1 MVNKKKKKVRDNTP
15 ESEEEDQTMT
25 RRTKR
30 KKAVEE
36 EEEVQPKQKK
46 SRTKQTAK
54 KSMGGLAPLKSIACM
69 DTDTPL
75 NSGSPSPAH
84 HNAQSQ
90 SLSLTPC
97 NTETT
102 TPAIRRTLRAVTQVR
117 SYYQGQYDELYDDE
131 NSMPGN
137 SDLGIHGRDDASS
150 NVHHDASAHKYDN
163 VPTIS
168 WPMLRTTCD
177 SSHISMCGLSPDHDT
192 RRFSGWGYGGVH
204 VGNYDGYSTLDGVDF
219 SSNGYSGLSAH
230 DHDYNGNGF
239 SGYSYNFS
247 GRGRGNVF
255 SQGRGRGESFGQGRG
270 HSEFFTRSHSE
281 FSTCSRGEFSPRG
294 RGGFSM
300 RGRGEFST
308 RSQGEFSGHSHSEF
322 SDRGRGSGHNKFS
335 SYVHGELFSRGQS
348 EFSDHSRGGFAG
360 HGCSCGQSESS
371 AQGRSGFSA
380 HGEFS
385 SQGHGRISGNG
396 CGKISGLSRDG
407 SSGHGR
413 GAITT
418 SNPGASHSGSS
429 IVRNPDYVMIS
440 CQDVFCAGCHD
451 GEDLLHCDGPS
462 LYEKLPL
469 CGWHICH
476 GPPRSKKCLELMAAA
491 SNEVLNDPKNAFI
504 CSACWSLHSRQHL
517 ANMGWDLPYL
527 QNAIVMQK
535 DLSPLPNMLHAVNSL
550 RRSFFNPL
558 DLPPLAII
566 SLSLKGMAIV
576 PYSTALLQLQGFYS
590 ATDVPLISRSLKFDL
605 GNTSNYEKY
614 LAAIKRLLLDIKTSR
629 VQHVIVFF
637 TTHSTP
643 DAHLHF
649 SPGGEVNGACNE
661 TGEVL
666 AGIFTKK
673 FQKVLSSIDSS
684 CFILACGGAY
694 MFEKSS
700 NSIGDFA
707 KRFMIFIY
715 LLLFKDFQ
723 PETASGWCTLFI
735 QRTLIQRESIEQ
747 VLTGAG
753 ADSTILGFHSH
764 VLVWAYLPSRP
775 SSVDEIQTLTILKA
789 LWCHDVEA
797 PFGIRIT
804 EAMCPTCGVLRK

>member
-1 MVNKKKKKVRDNTP
+1 
-15 ESEEEDQTMT
+15 MT
-25 RRTKR
+25 
-30 KKAVEE
+30 
-36 EEEVQPKQKK
+36 
-46 SRTKQTAK
+46 
-54 KSMGGLAPLKSIACM
+54 
-69 DTDTPL
+69 
-75 NSGSPSPAH
+75 
-84 HNAQSQ
+84 
-90 SLSLTPC
+90 TPC

-150 NVHHDASAHKYDN
+150 NVHHDTSAHKYDN

-192 RRFSGWGYGGVH
+192 RRFSGWGYGSVH

-230 DHDYNGNGF
+230 DHGYNGNGF

-270 HSEFFTRSHSE
+270 HS
-281 FSTCSRGEFSPRG
+281 EFSPRG

-335 SYVHGELFSRGQS
+335 SHVHVVVKASPLLKVAVGSLLMM
-348 EFSDHSRGGFAG
+348 
-360 HGCSCGQSESS
+360 SS
-371 AQGRSGFSA
+371 VPAA
-380 HGEFS
+380 MMA
-385 SQGHGRISGNG
+385 
-396 CGKISGLSRDG
+396 KIF
-407 SSGHGR
+407 
-413 GAITT
+413 
-418 SNPGASHSGSS
+418 S
-429 IVRNPDYVMIS
+429 IVMALPSMRNYLFVVGTFAM
-440 CQDVFCAGCHD
+440 V
-451 GEDLLHCDGPS
+451 
-462 LYEKLPL
+462 
-469 CGWHICH
+469 
-476 GPPRSKKCLELMAAA
+476 PPEA
-491 SNEVLNDPKNAFI
+491 KN
-504 CSACWSLHSRQHL
+504 HL

-661 TGEVL
+661 TGEVICMISNL
-666 AGIFTKK
+666 KLLQDGA
-673 FQKVLSSIDSS
+673 LSSFSALSFNGKPSGAMMLRLPLGYGSLRQCAQLVVFYANEKLFTIPVIHSS
-684 CFILACGGAY
+684 QFIVNL
-694 MFEKSS
+694 MS
-700 NSIGDFA
+700 NPHLMALGVV
-707 KRFMIFIY
+707 
-715 LLLFKDFQ
+715 LFRK
-723 PETASGWCTLFI
+723 LFLC
-735 QRTLIQRESIEQ
+735 LIQCERFPYMGVTLVLRRVHLHQMGHARASLHPNPLSSDQRLQSESVSKLPRREIVYDLDKCLEIYREARVGGDNS
-747 VLTGAG
+747 
-753 ADSTILGFHSH
+753 DSE
-764 VLVWAYLPSRP
+764 VLVKSKMAGLGLASTKREGWEFQEIILNVRDIYADIWVKQWAP
-775 SSVDEIQTLTILKA
+775 K
-789 LWCHDVEA
+789 
-797 PFGIRIT
+797 
-804 EAMCPTCGVLRK
+804 